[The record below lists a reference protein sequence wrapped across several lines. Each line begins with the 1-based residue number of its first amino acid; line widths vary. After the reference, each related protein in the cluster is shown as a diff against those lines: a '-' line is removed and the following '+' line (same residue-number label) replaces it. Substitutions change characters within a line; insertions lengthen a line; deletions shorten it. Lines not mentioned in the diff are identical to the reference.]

1 MLGIIINSIL
11 RLAEKFPVRLITI
24 DALKEYYDW
33 YKRKGF
39 LPFDKADI
47 DDGKPIIRM
56 YLDCLSIEN
65 KERIK
70 KYGEI

>member
-24 DALKEYYDW
+24 DVLKEYYDW
-33 YKRKGF
+33 YKCKGF

-47 DDGKPIIRM
+47 DDGKPTIRM
-56 YLDCLSIEN
+56 Y
-65 KERIK
+65 
-70 KYGEI
+70 

>member
-33 YKRKGF
+33 YKCKGF
-39 LPFDKADI
+39 YRLIK
-47 DDGKPIIRM
+47 
-56 YLDCLSIEN
+56 
-65 KERIK
+65 RILMM
-70 KYGEI
+70 GNPQ